1 MANPWALIVVRQ
13 LHYTPFLSLLKTQLV
28 WRQYKLYSLWQ
39 FLAEFLRNISLRGR
53 CQSNLHVAGNK
64 WNGNQIIISS
74 CAPIATHNMGIHRV
88 SWHVSCGKNWGK
100 GRAKVEI
107 CESWPDKR
115 HIFFCFSYFLLIY
128 CWVTAVV
135 AKATLSL
142 LLPLQHTCHI
152 CQGKNNSCDGLRTTE
167 YLRCDPKTRAGN
179 AVVEQALPIISHN
192 LIKRQIKP
200 SKFVS

>member
-1 MANPWALIVVRQ
+1 VVRQ
-13 LHYTPFLSLLKTQLV
+13 LHYTPFLPLLKTQLV
-28 WRQYKLYSLWQ
+28 WRQYKFCSLWQ
-39 FLAEFLRNISLRGR
+39 FLACFFCAKHFIAWALPIEFACGWEQMKWKSNQAVLRLQHTIWVYTEFLGMFRAAKTEARGAPRLRF
-53 CQSNLHVAGNK
+53 A
-64 WNGNQIIISS
+64 
-74 CAPIATHNMGIHRV
+74 RV
-88 SWHVSCGKNWGK
+88 GQTK
-100 GRAKVEI
+100 
-107 CESWPDKR
+107 D
-115 HIFFCFSYFLLIY
+115 IFFSVFPIFLLIY

-179 AVVEQALPIISHN
+179 AVAEQALPIISHN

-200 SKFVS
+200 NKFVS